1 MTKTTPSDLPDSA
14 SASTTLLSQAPS
26 PARRRLLYAGV
37 AGAAAV
43 GGAGLA
49 WWKFRPHAMEAGAE
63 QALWGME
70 FEKPEGGV
78 VALSAFSGKPL
89 LLNFWAT
96 WCPPCVE
103 ELPMLNAF
111 YREHA
116 AKGWQVLGL
125 AIDQPSAVRKFLAR
139 LPLEFPVGLAGL
151 GGTDLGRSLGNL
163 TGGLPFTVVLG
174 GAGRVLHRKMGQVTP
189 QDLQLWAPLR

>member
-1 MTKTTPSDLPDSA
+1 MTQPAESFAPVSPDA
-14 SASTTLLSQAPS
+14 SAPS
-26 PARRRLLYAGV
+26 AARRRLLYAGV
-37 AGAAAV
+37 AGAAAL
-43 GGAGLA
+43 GGAGFA
-49 WWKFRPHAMEAGAE
+49 WWKFQPHAVEPGVE
-63 QALWGME
+63 QALWGLE
-70 FEKPEGGV
+70 FEAPAGST
-78 VALSAFSGKPL
+78 VAMKSLAGKPL

-111 YREHA
+111 YREQS

-125 AIDQPSAVRKFLAR
+125 AIDQPSAVRKFLTRIA
-139 LPLEFPVGLAGL
+139 LDFPVGLAGL

-174 GAGRVLHRKMGQVTP
+174 EEGKVLHRKMGQVTA
-189 QDLQLWAPLR
+189 QDLQLWAGLR

>member
-1 MTKTTPSDLPDSA
+1 MTKTTPSDLPESA
-14 SASTTLLSQAPS
+14 PVSPTVLPQAPS
-26 PARRRLLYAGV
+26 ATRRRLLYAGV

-49 WWKFRPHAMEAGAE
+49 WWKFQPHAMEAGAE

-70 FEKPEGGV
+70 FERPEGGV
-78 VALSAFSGKPL
+78 VALKSFSGKPL

-125 AIDQPSAVRKFLAR
+125 AIDSPRRCANSWRACRWSFPWGWRVWEGRTWVAR
-139 LPLEFPVGLAGL
+139 
-151 GGTDLGRSLGNL
+151 
-163 TGGLPFTVVLG
+163 
-174 GAGRVLHRKMGQVTP
+174 
-189 QDLQLWAPLR
+189 WAT